1 MASAFGRKKVAW
13 MLAFYLAAL
22 DDPQDQEVFL
32 RFYKERKSLMYQVA
46 YNILKDPGL
55 AEDAVHN
62 AFLDILEQTAKLREL
77 SDGQAKGFAIVVAR
91 NKAVNILRKEK
102 VMRSWESWEELVEER
117 LVTEIEVDESTHLY
131 NQLPL
136 RYAEVLQLRGLKFKP
151 AEIAKILKRDVQT
164 VYKQIA
170 RGKVLLG
177 EILEKEGGYEWLLK

>member
-1 MASAFGRKKVAW
+1 MA
-13 MLAFYLAAL
+13 
-22 DDPQDQEVFL
+22 
-32 RFYKERKSLMYQVA
+32 
-46 YNILKDPGL
+46 
-55 AEDAVHN
+55 
-62 AFLDILEQTAKLREL
+62 
-77 SDGQAKGFAIVVAR
+77 
-91 NKAVNILRKEK
+91 
-102 VMRSWESWEELVEER
+102 EER

-170 RGKVLLG
+170 RCKVLLG